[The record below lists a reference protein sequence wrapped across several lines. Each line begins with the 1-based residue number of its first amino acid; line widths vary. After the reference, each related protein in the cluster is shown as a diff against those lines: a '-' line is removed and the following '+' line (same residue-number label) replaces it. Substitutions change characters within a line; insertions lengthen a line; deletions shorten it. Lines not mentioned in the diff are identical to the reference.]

1 MVFRVNA
8 GFLVAGTL
16 VGGGAMALA
25 YGIRDGL
32 LLAGLLMLMGLPVL
46 AVSRLIAKYRRR
58 LGRLSWQFVV
68 GVVVV
73 LGLDVVGIQLI
84 ATLWLPS
91 RDAFALALMLVFACM
106 LVGVTAWC
114 LIRDITRDIA
124 EVRDGV
130 AAVRKGSREPE
141 VDLAGEGD
149 DELSALASEF
159 NRLTLDLQQRELER
173 DVAEQARRDLV
184 AAVSHD
190 LRTPLSALT
199 LVAQALD
206 DDVADEQ
213 TLRRYVGQM
222 AINLESLNKLIDDLF
237 EYTRMESGDVSWSLE
252 ALALDVLIEE
262 TIEGMTPIADASG
275 IELRSSIS
283 EDLPRVRANAEKIQR
298 VLFNLIQNAVQ
309 HTPRGGEVS
318 VVGAAEDEDEVQ
330 VEVADTGSGIPADEV
345 ERVFEPL
352 WRGDLA
358 RSARSGKGA
367 GLGLPIARSIVEAH
381 GGRIFVA
388 DTSPSGTRICFIL
401 PRVPVG
407 AGASSSERAATH
419 TSDTASRSET

>member
-1 MVFRVNA
+1 MVLRVTA

-16 VGGGAMALA
+16 VGGGAMALF

-32 LLAGLLMLMGLPVL
+32 LLGGLLMLMGLPVL
-46 AVSRLIAKYRRR
+46 AVSQLIAKYRRR
-58 LGRLSWQFVV
+58 LGRLSWQIVL
-68 GVVVV
+68 GVVFV
-73 LGLDVVGIQLI
+73 LALDLVGIQLI
-84 ATLWLPS
+84 ATLWLPA
-91 RDAFALALMLVFACM
+91 RDAFALALMLVFACL
-106 LVGVTAWC
+106 LVGITAWC

-141 VDLAGEGD
+141 VDLAGGGD
-149 DELSALASEF
+149 DELSALAGEF
-159 NRLTLDLQQRELER
+159 NRLTSELQQRELER
-173 DVAEQARRDLV
+173 DVAEKARRDLV

-237 EYTRMESGDVSWSLE
+237 EYARIESGDVSWSME
-252 ALALDVLIEE
+252 ALALDALIEE

-275 IELRSSIS
+275 IELRSSVP
-283 EDLPRVRANAEKIQR
+283 EDLPRVRANAERIQR

-309 HTPRGGEVS
+309 HTQRGGRVS
-318 VVGAAEDEDEVQ
+318 VVGVAEDEDEVQ
-330 VEVADTGSGIPADEV
+330 VEVADTGSGFPADEV

-352 WRGDLA
+352 WRGDHA
-358 RSARSGKGA
+358 RSARSGEGA

-388 DTSPSGTRICFIL
+388 GTSPSGTRIRFTL
-401 PRVPVG
+401 PRVP
-407 AGASSSERAATH
+407 AGAVAGSGEPAATR
-419 TSDTASRSET
+419 TSDTGSTNET